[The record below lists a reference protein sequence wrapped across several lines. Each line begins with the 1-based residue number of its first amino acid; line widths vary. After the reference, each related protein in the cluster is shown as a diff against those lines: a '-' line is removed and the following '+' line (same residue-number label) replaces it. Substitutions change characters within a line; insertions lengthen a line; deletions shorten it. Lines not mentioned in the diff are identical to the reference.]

1 MKGQIEFWHYDWF
14 ADQRQDGEGGD
25 CFMKK
30 DIKVKVV
37 LSEGYEK
44 RFTEACIK
52 VAKKR
57 IEQQAKVRQAEG
69 R

>member
-1 MKGQIEFWHYDWF
+1 
-14 ADQRQDGEGGD
+14 
-25 CFMKK
+25 MKK
-30 DIKVKVV
+30 DIKVKIVF
-37 LSEGYEK
+37 SEGYEK

-57 IEQQAKVRQAEG
+57 IEQQAKVGQAEG